1 MNQSLQFQMVTAFI
15 MSISLKL
22 YGSENHL
29 KRLRFVS
36 LDVFCQYE
44 LYFKENK
51 CTIISEY
58 IIG

>member
-1 MNQSLQFQMVTAFI
+1 

-51 CTIISEY
+51 CTIISEN